1 VERLVRSE
9 TEPPAVSLLGEV
21 ELVSAVARKARA
33 GEVSLA
39 DARRIEREFVG
50 HLEAGLLRRLGVE
63 PEHFLRARE
72 LIARFE
78 TPLRTLDALHL
89 CIAAAHRLRLVTAD
103 RTLKRSAEALGV
115 ETLGI

>member
-1 VERLVRSE
+1 M
-9 TEPPAVSLLGEV
+9 SLLAEV
-21 ELVSAVARKARA
+21 ELVSAVARKERA

-39 DARRIEREFVG
+39 DARRIEREFVA
-50 HLEAGLLRRLGVE
+50 HLEAGLFRRLGVQ

-89 CIAAAHRLRLVTAD
+89 CIAAGHGLRLVTAD
-103 RTLKRSAEALGV
+103 RALKRSAAALGV
-115 ETLGI
+115 EAFNVSSRRSG